1 MARSKARLS
10 HCLSLSL
17 TVSHC
22 LSYSLSYSLSF
33 FWTQNEGPRAGSR
46 QRHHSFAV
54 RITVIIYTAWTK
66 LNEDREKGD
75 ISSWPTVVQ
84 DTKQWTNAT
93 DILHSVQT
101 KSKLILCVSSS
112 LGTQRD
118 FHVSALCVE
127 DPSPPSTP
135 TSPYLTTH
143 QILFTLGHHHKP
155 NPRTHQLLLH
165 VDNVNPSRASGSF
178 SIQGL
183 FRQRAYPVLKG
194 GNFSITLHRFLLFR
208 SVTQTI
214 EATKSS
220 EARAILAIGV
230 TEAIEAIGAIG
241 AIGATIK
248 AIDAIAVISAIEVT
262 LSSGALYA
270 FRVNCFSKTAKSWN
284 NCYRRH
290 FGIQFSESRRH
301 F

>member
-1 MARSKARLS
+1 MRVI
-10 HCLSLSL
+10 L
-17 TVSHC
+17 TGD
-22 LSYSLSYSLSF
+22 
-33 FWTQNEGPRAGSR
+33 TEGLPRQCPLCRRPQSTIDANHR
-46 QRHHSFAV
+46 RHHSKPPF
-54 RITVIIYTAWTK
+54 
-66 LNEDREKGD
+66 E
-75 ISSWPTVVQ
+75 
-84 DTKQWTNAT
+84 AT
-93 DILHSVQT
+93 IEAIHRRQ
-101 KSKLILCVSSS
+101 
-112 LGTQRD
+112 
-118 FHVSALCVE
+118 
-127 DPSPPSTP
+127 PSTP